1 MCFGG
6 GGPTEAENKQAAEQK
21 VEAEAQ
27 TQKAVQE
34 RAQQKAEDVEEAIS
48 ASTAKKGPEDR
59 HRWLSKSSQG
69 SRGQSS
75 GNASIT
81 DLPSS
86 EKTSRKHLATI
97 NKQELQV
104 I

>member
-34 RAQQKAEDVEEAIS
+34 RAQQKAEDVQEAIS
-48 ASTAKKGPEDR
+48 SRTAQTGRGRGGRGRATLFQSTGGGAGFLSRFDR
-59 HRWLSKSSQG
+59 
-69 SRGQSS
+69 
-75 GNASIT
+75 
-81 DLPSS
+81 
-86 EKTSRKHLATI
+86 
-97 NKQELQV
+97 
-104 I
+104 